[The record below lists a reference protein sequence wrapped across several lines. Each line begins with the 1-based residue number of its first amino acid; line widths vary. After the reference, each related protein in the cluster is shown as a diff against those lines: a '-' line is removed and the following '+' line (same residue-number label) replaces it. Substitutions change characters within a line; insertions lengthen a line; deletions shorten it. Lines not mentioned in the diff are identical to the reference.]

1 MLPWINRGLESL
13 WILTVL
19 LVPLVFLN
27 KDYAISE
34 AAIANVEVPKVALLR
49 LLAGMMA
56 LLWLAE
62 WAITS
67 PAFEGSF
74 RSITINSFSQ
84 RLNPVNL
91 VSALKRWLNV
101 HPIRWFLL
109 AAGIFFGSTFLS
121 TVLSGSFK
129 TSLWGEIPGQDGYS
143 AYTIAA
149 YGILFAV
156 ITTHLRS
163 RPQLGRLIGAV
174 VMMGTLVGFFGVLQ
188 YYGHDFLNTS

>member
-1 MLPWINRGLESL
+1 MTPGRFLLPWIRRGLESL

-19 LVPLVFLN
+19 LVPLVFLG

-34 AAIANVEVPKVALLR
+34 ADIANVEVPKVALLR
-49 LLAGMMA
+49 SLTGMIA

-67 PAFEGSF
+67 AAFEGPF
-74 RSITINSFSQ
+74 RSTSIKPFFQ
-84 RLNPVNL
+84 RLNPVIL
-91 VSALKRWLNV
+91 ASAFRRWLNV

-121 TVLSGSFK
+121 TALSGSFK
-129 TSLWGEIPGQDGYS
+129 TSLWGEIPGQDSYS

-156 ITTHLRS
+156 IATHLRS
-163 RPQLGRLIGAV
+163 RQ
-174 VMMGTLVGFFGVLQ
+174 
-188 YYGHDFLNTS
+188 